1 VPTAL
6 LTEAAAA
13 AADFGAA
20 AHAVDAAAAAAF
32 GVNRTDLRII
42 GLLQQAGMLSAGRLS
57 ALAGLSP
64 AATTTAIQRLI
75 AAGHLTRTVDG
86 KDRRRA
92 VVTLTDSAAG
102 LLSDI
107 YSPIGEAGRL
117 ELSRYSPDQLTLI
130 TDFLRRGERLQLG
143 QAERIRDLA
152 VPGSGRAEASR

>member
-1 VPTAL
+1 
-6 LTEAAAA
+6 
-13 AADFGAA
+13 
-20 AHAVDAAAAAAF
+20 
-32 GVNRTDLRII
+32 
-42 GLLQQAGMLSAGRLS
+42 MLSAGRLS

-86 KDRRRA
+86 EDRRRA
-92 VVTLTDSAAG
+92 VVTLTDSAG

-117 ELSRYSPDQLTLI
+117 ELSRHSPDQLTLI